1 MPAIGGIAAVPNA
14 VETRSTPERWWL
26 VGLLVSGM
34 TFCYAQRGTLSV
46 AAPFMIR
53 ELQINTE
60 TMGLMLSAFS
70 WCYCFMQVPSGWIV
84 DRFGVRRAYAC
95 GFGLW
100 SIACALTGAFRDIP
114 AIMCFRVTMGVG
126 QSVAFPASAR
136 TVANWFPDTERGLV
150 NSSYLIGVRLGQAL
164 VNAAGVGLI
173 ALYGWRMFFVIS
185 GLAPLFWIFPWMMG
199 LRRWEMPGRDRS
211 RRRRARIALRSPRA
225 SGCCDIRR
233 CSGPSLVSSHS
244 TTSGSSS
251 SIGCPAIF
259 GWSVISRP
267 TQMAFYG
274 SVPFLVMSIV
284 IVLSGLASDRL
295 IATGFRE
302 LRVRKTFIAIG
313 FAIALAIVP
322 AGLVHDN
329 GTSVWLLLTSLC
341 GLGLTVPNYLEHYPG
356 VLHEAAGRHGVGHPE
371 LWRQCGR
378 HHRAVVDRRDR
389 VSDRLVCCG
398 LCPVRLHPRSWRAGL
413 LVADERCR
421 RFARRGLMLP
431 SRLLLVRQNFPDLRL
446 ADIRTEARQQLEHS
460 GFAARFQPG
469 ARIAIGVG
477 SRGISNIDVI
487 VQSAVQYWR
496 DHGMTPFIFPSM
508 GSHGAATPE
517 GQADVLA
524 HFGITEAVDGLP
536 HRQSPRGRLAGQD
549 GRGDRGL
556 HGRRRARGRRR
567 DDRRAR
573 EVAHEFRGPASRAAS

>member
-70 WCYCFMQVPSGWIV
+70 WCYCFMQVPSGWVV

-199 LRRWEMPGRDRS
+199 LRRWEMPGRTGHGAKGSNRFTFAS
-211 RRRRARIALRSPRA
+211 SFGLLRHPTVLGTFLGFFAFDYVWFVFVYWLPGYLRLE
-225 SGCCDIRR
+225 R
-233 CSGPSLVSSHS
+233 HF
-244 TTSGSSS
+244 T
-251 SIGCPAIF
+251 
-259 GWSVISRP
+259 P

-341 GLGLTVPNYLEHYPG
+341 GLGLTVPNCWSITQACCTKRLVGTVSGIQNCGGNVAGIIAPWLTGAIAYRTG
-356 VLHEAAGRHGVGHPE
+356 SFAAAFVLCGFILVAGA
-371 LWRQCGR
+371 LAYWLLMND
-378 HHRAVVDRRDR
+378 VVD
-389 VSDRLVCCG
+389 S
-398 LCPVRLHPRSWRAGL
+398 P
-413 LVADERCR
+413 E
-421 RFARRGLMLP
+421 
-431 SRLLLVRQNFPDLRL
+431 
-446 ADIRTEARQQLEHS
+446 EA
-460 GFAARFQPG
+460 
-469 ARIAIGVG
+469 
-477 SRGISNIDVI
+477 
-487 VQSAVQYWR
+487 
-496 DHGMTPFIFPSM
+496 
-508 GSHGAATPE
+508 
-517 GQADVLA
+517 
-524 HFGITEAVDGLP
+524 
-536 HRQSPRGRLAGQD
+536 
-549 GRGDRGL
+549 
-556 HGRRRARGRRR
+556 
-567 DDRRAR
+567 
-573 EVAHEFRGPASRAAS
+573 